1 MTENTPE
8 ASATTAELEAVP
20 IGSGAPEVVEVRHGA
35 FGARGSGDTSGFGG
49 LTRIVQVPGSSPRPY
64 GGGFDAA
71 VDALAEDLAGAGV
84 DDAIEKVV
92 VDRDELTVFVRAA
105 DLPAVARFL
114 RDDQDLRFELSL
126 GVSGVHYPGDE
137 GRELHAVYHLMSV
150 THGRRIIRLEVAVPD
165 ADPRVP
171 SLVDI
176 YPTQDWHERETYD
189 MFGIRFEGHPAL
201 ARILMPND
209 WVGHPQ
215 RKDYPLGGVDVQF
228 KGAQVPPADQRRS
241 YS

>member
-1 MTENTPE
+1 MNSVEP
-8 ASATTAELEAVP
+8 TAELELNDPSQGGAEV
-20 IGSGAPEVVEVRHGA
+20 IGVRQGA
-35 FGARGSGDTSGFGG
+35 FGAHGVGDTSGFGG
-49 LTRIVQVPGSSPRPY
+49 FTRVVQIPASSPRPY
-64 GGGFDAA
+64 GGWFDSA
-71 VDALAEDLAGAGV
+71 VDALAEDLSAADVSG
-84 DDAIEKVV
+84 AIEKVV
-92 VDRDELTVFVRAA
+92 VDRDELTLFIKREHLRV
-105 DLPAVARFL
+105 VAQFL

-126 GVSGVHYPGDE
+126 GVSGVHYPQDQ

-150 THGRRIIRLEVAVPD
+150 THGRRILRLEVAVPD
-165 ADPRVP
+165 SDPHVP
-171 SLVDI
+171 SLVEI

-189 MFGIRFEGHPAL
+189 MFGIIFDGHPAL

-228 KGAQVPPADQRRS
+228 KGASVPPADQRRN

>member
-1 MTENTPE
+1 MTD
-8 ASATTAELEAVP
+8 ATKDPDPAQLALPPTGRAGP
-20 IGSGAPEVVEVRHGA
+20 GVVEHRQGA
-35 FGARGSGDTSGFGG
+35 FGAHGPGDTSGFGG
-49 LTRIVQVPGSSPRPY
+49 LTRIVQLPGSSPRPY
-64 GGGFDAA
+64 GGWFDDA
-71 VDALAEDLAGAGV
+71 VDALAEDLASAGI
-84 DDAIEKVV
+84 DQAIEKVV
-92 VDRDELTVFVRAA
+92 VDRGELTVFVRRQ

-126 GVSGVHYPGDE
+126 GVSGVHYPGDQ

-150 THGRRIIRLEVAVPD
+150 THGRRVIRLEVAMPD
-165 ADPRVP
+165 ADPHLP
-171 SLVDI
+171 SLVDV

-189 MFGIRFEGHPAL
+189 MFGIRFDGHPSL
-201 ARILMPND
+201 SRILMPTD

-228 KGAQVPPADQRRS
+228 KGASVPPADERRN